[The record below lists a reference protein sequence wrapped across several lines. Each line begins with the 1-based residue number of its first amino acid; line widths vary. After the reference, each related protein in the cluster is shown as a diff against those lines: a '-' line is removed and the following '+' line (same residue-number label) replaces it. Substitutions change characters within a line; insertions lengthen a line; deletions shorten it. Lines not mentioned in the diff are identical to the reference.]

1 MAKPCRYQL
10 PGQDTWMSE
19 QELMQ
24 KLNDGLLDKF
34 MSDNNIAVRNFK
46 FTPNQDLASKFRT
59 PVETAPKV
67 EGEKITDSSK
77 FNWGDA
83 RDFSDNVLNE
93 KIEEAKIDLQYET
106 NEIERARLEDRIG
119 FAERILKE
127 RTTETKSEVTPT
139 AEVTEAVTTAPEVK
153 IEEVVTPTETV
164 TKTEEVVTEPT
175 AKVKEQEVVVDG
187 NDLILKHGT
196 PHDFDKFQL
205 EKIGTGEGAQAFG
218 YGLYFT
224 DGSKIAEGYAR
235 KLSKDKTGLVYEVR
249 IKNGATKNWSEW
261 RDTLDQD
268 VEDKLY
274 NSLTKEEKA
283 EYQKHLDK
291 AFYPDSPNYDMNYEK
306 DYTGSFDE
314 LKRDKY
320 GLETYEK
327 PSAVG
332 NIYSDLKDAF
342 GQEKATEI
350 FKRAGID
357 GIKYK
362 SRRGF
367 GDNYNYVVFDPNSIE
382 IIKKEAKVETKAQPT
397 LSKKDQEEAK
407 ILENDLD
414 YYTRQMEDAQEQ
426 IDIEKS
432 NFKEEK
438 ERISQEKAKVRLSK
452 MSKDKKA
459 DKLEELDAELSD
471 IKDDHDDLIEQ
482 YKDDIQEA
490 KSELKRINNRKAKL
504 EQKAK
509 ALVAETKAEPTT
521 KAEEK
526 LSPRVEKLKN
536 DFVESYN
543 NIPEKNTQQRTKK
556 ANYIASK
563 ESSLDPEE
571 RKAAELASNE
581 IYQQRKA
588 TQEAKAETKAQPVAP
603 QETTVSKVT
612 EKAGP
617 KTKSN
622 YSKRW

>member
-1 MAKPCRYQL
+1 MADCEYQIK
-10 PGQDTWMSE
+10 GDNIVYSE
-19 QELMQ
+19 SEFKQLLSE
-24 KLNDGLLDKF
+24 GYLDKL
-34 MSDNNIAVRNFK
+34 MVENNLKIRGIKPDEN
-46 FTPNQDLASKFRT
+46 LASSFKLLRAVV
-59 PVETAPKV
+59 PEVQPA
-67 EGEKITDSSK
+67 
-77 FNWGDA
+77 
-83 RDFSDNVLNE
+83 
-93 KIEEAKIDLQYET
+93 
-106 NEIERARLEDRIG
+106 EI
-119 FAERILKE
+119 
-127 RTTETKSEVTPT
+127 TETVTPT
-139 AEVTEAVTTAPEVK
+139 AEVTETVTPEVK
-153 IEEVVTPTETV
+153 TEEVVTPTETV
-164 TKTEEVVTEPT
+164 TKTEGVVTEPIT
-175 AKVKEQEVVVDG
+175 EVKEQEVVIDG

-235 KLSKDKTGLVYEVR
+235 KLSEDKTGLVYEVR

-382 IIKKEAKVETKAQPT
+382 IIKKEAPATPKTKKPT
-397 LSKKDQEEAK
+397 KEAVAAK
-407 ILENDLD
+407 NMADIL
-414 YYTRQMEDAQEQ
+414 
-426 IDIEKS
+426 
-432 NFKEEK
+432 
-438 ERISQEKAKVRLSK
+438 
-452 MSKDKKA
+452 
-459 DKLEELDAELSD
+459 
-471 IKDDHDDLIEQ
+471 
-482 YKDDIQEA
+482 
-490 KSELKRINNRKAKL
+490 RKAKI
-504 EQKAK
+504 KM
-509 ALVAETKAEPTT
+509 
-521 KAEEK
+521 
-526 LSPRVEKLKN
+526 
-536 DFVESYN
+536 
-543 NIPEKNTQQRTKK
+543 
-556 ANYIASK
+556 
-563 ESSLDPEE
+563 
-571 RKAAELASNE
+571 
-581 IYQQRKA
+581 
-588 TQEAKAETKAQPVAP
+588 
-603 QETTVSKVT
+603 
-612 EKAGP
+612 
-617 KTKSN
+617 
-622 YSKRW
+622 